1 MVGGMP
7 SPWESAAR
15 LVRRTGFGA
24 SGADVDAAL
33 RMGATRYVS
42 SVLAADPAVDPGAKA
57 TPVPH
62 FAAIDYVGKGA
73 DKAAKKQRKKQR
85 GEQLR
90 SLTAWWV
97 RRMVTVE
104 APFGEKLTFCWHNHF
119 ATSAKKVKDPSLM
132 LGQNAKM
139 RTLGRGDFHAL
150 AYAMLTD
157 AAMLRW
163 LDGQQNT
170 SQAPNE
176 NLSRE
181 FMELFT
187 LGHGDSYTESDVREG
202 ARALTGW
209 RATRDGGTE
218 FRTNLHDNGPKKVL
232 GVSGNLDAASFCDA
246 VLAVPGSAR
255 FIATRMWGQLVSDTP
270 PSAAVV
276 ERLVTAYG
284 AKRDL
289 ATMLEAMLIAPEFA
303 AAHGSIVIT
312 PVEWLVGVVRTLRV
326 PVKTDADAANLLR
339 VLRSMG
345 QLPFYPPSVG
355 GWPSGQA
362 WLSTAT
368 VDLRLQ
374 AATAL
379 AGAGDLSAL
388 DGSAP
393 SRVDAVAHLLGIGSW
408 SPRSSAVLRA
418 AAGNPQVLVA
428 LAVNTPEYLTN

>member
-1 MVGGMP
+1 MP
-7 SPWESAAR
+7 SQWESAAR

-33 RMGATRYVS
+33 RMGAHRYVA
-42 SVLAADPAVDPGAKA
+42 SVLTADPAADPGAKA

-62 FAAIDYVGKGA
+62 FPGVDYGGAKGG
-73 DKAAKKQRKKQR
+73 DKAAKKALRKQR

-90 SLTAWWV
+90 SMTAWWV
-97 RRMVTVE
+97 RRMVAVE

-119 ATSAKKVKDPSLM
+119 ATSAKKVKDPGLM
-132 LGQNAKM
+132 LAQNATM
-139 RTLGRGDFHAL
+139 RALGRGDFRTL
-150 AYAMLTD
+150 AYKMLTD

-170 SQAPNE
+170 SKAPNE

-187 LGHGDSYTESDVREG
+187 LGHGDSYTETDVREG

-209 RATRDGGTE
+209 RATRAGGTE
-218 FRTNLHDNGPKKVL
+218 FRTGLHDSGAKTVL
-232 GVSGNLDAASFCDA
+232 GVTADLDAASFCDA
-246 VLAVPGSAR
+246 VLAVPGSPR

-270 PSAAVV
+270 PSAAVLD
-276 ERLVTAYG
+276 RLAAAYG
-284 AKRDL
+284 PKRNL
-289 ATMLEAMLIAPEFA
+289 AAMLEAMLTAPEFDA
-303 AAHGSIVIT
+303 AQGSIVVT
-312 PVEWLVGVVRTLRV
+312 PVEWLVGIVRTLRV
-326 PVKTDADAANLLR
+326 PVKTDADAAHLLQ

-362 WLSTAT
+362 WLSTAA

-374 AATAL
+374 AAMGL
-379 AGAGDLSAL
+379 ADGADLSAL
-388 DGSAP
+388 DGSSP

-408 SPRSSAVLRA
+408 SARSSAVLRT
-418 AAGNPQVLVA
+418 AAGNPHLLVA
-428 LAVNTPEYLTN
+428 LAVNTPEYLVH

>member
-1 MVGGMP
+1 ML
-7 SPWESAAR
+7 SQWESAAR

-33 RMGATRYVS
+33 RLGLPQYVA
-42 SVLAADPAVDPGAKA
+42 SVLVADPAADRGAKA
-57 TPVPH
+57 TPAPH
-62 FAAIDYVGKGA
+62 FAPVDYTGKKA
-73 DKAAKKQRKKQR
+73 DKAAKKELKKQR
-85 GEQLR
+85 KDQLR
-90 SLTAWWV
+90 SMTAWWV
-97 RRMVTVE
+97 RRMVAVE
-104 APFGEKLTFCWHNHF
+104 VPFGEKLTFCWHNHF
-119 ATSAKKVKDPSLM
+119 ATSAKKVKDAGLM
-132 LGQNAKM
+132 LEQNAKL

-150 AYAMLTD
+150 AYTMLTD

-170 SQAPNE
+170 SKAPNE

-187 LGHGDSYTESDVREG
+187 LGHGDADTETDVREG

-209 RATRDGGTE
+209 RANPDGGTE
-218 FRTNLHDNGPKKVL
+218 FRTNLHDNGPKKIL
-232 GVSGNLDAASFCDA
+232 GVSGNLDAATFCNA
-246 VLAVPGSAR
+246 VLAVPGSAA
-255 FIATRMWGQLVSDTP
+255 FVVTRMWRQLVSDTP

-276 ERLVTAYG
+276 ERLVAAYG

-289 ATMLEAMLIAPEFA
+289 GAMLQAMLSGPEFA
-303 AAHGSIVIT
+303 AAQGSIVIN
-312 PVEWLVGVVRTLRV
+312 PVEWLVGVVRALRV
-326 PVKTDADAANLLR
+326 PVKTDADATKLLR
-339 VLRSMG
+339 VLQGMG

-362 WLSTAT
+362 WLSTAA

-379 AGAGDLSAL
+379 ASAGDLSAL
-388 DGSAP
+388 DGSTP
-393 SRVDAVAHLLGIGSW
+393 SRVDAVGHLLGVGTW
-408 SPRSSAVLRA
+408 SARSSAVLRA
-418 AAGNPQVLVA
+418 VASDPPRLVA

>member
-1 MVGGMP
+1 ML
-7 SPWESAAR
+7 SQWESAAR

-24 SGADVDAAL
+24 TGAEVDAAV
-33 RMGATRYVS
+33 RMGSARYVAT
-42 SVLAADPAVDPGAKA
+42 VIGADPAADPGAKA
-57 TPVPH
+57 TPLPR
-62 FAAIDYVGKGA
+62 FSPLDYTGKAA
-73 DKAAKKQRKKQR
+73 DKTEKKKRTKQRK
-85 GEQLR
+85 EQLR

-132 LGQNAKM
+132 IEQNSTL
-139 RTLGRGDFHAL
+139 RTLGRGDFHRL

-170 SQAPNE
+170 SKAPNE

-187 LGHGDSYTESDVREG
+187 LGHGDAYTETDVREG

-209 RATRDGGTE
+209 RANPDGGTE
-218 FRTNLHDNGPKKVL
+218 FRSSLHDNGAKKVL
-232 GVSGNLDAASFCDA
+232 GVTGNLDAAGFCDA

-255 FIATRMWGQLVSDTP
+255 YIATRTWSQLVSDTP

-276 ERLVTAYG
+276 DRLVAAYG

-289 ATMLEAMLIAPEFA
+289 SAMLAATLTAPEFA
-303 AAHGSIVIT
+303 AAHGSIVVSPI
-312 PVEWLVGVVRTLRV
+312 EWLVGVVRALRI
-326 PVKTDADAANLLR
+326 PVKTDADAMKLMR
-339 VLRSMG
+339 VLQALG

-362 WLSTAT
+362 WLSTAA

-374 AATAL
+374 AASAL
-379 AGAGDLSAL
+379 AAAGDLSAL

-393 SRVDAVAHLLGIGSW
+393 SRVDAVAHLLGVGSW
-408 SPRSSAVLRA
+408 SARSASVLRA
-418 AAGNPQVLVA
+418 AASDPPRLVT

>member
-1 MVGGMP
+1 MAMP
-7 SPWESAAR
+7 SQWESAAR

-24 SGADVDAAL
+24 SGAEVDAAL
-33 RMGATRYVS
+33 GMGAARYVS
-42 SVLAADPAVDPGAKA
+42 SALAADPAADPGAKA
-57 TPVPH
+57 TPAPR
-62 FAAIDYVGKGA
+62 FTPIDYSGKGA
-73 DKAAKKQRKKQR
+73 DKAAKKQDKKQR
-85 GEQLR
+85 KEQLR
-90 SLTAWWV
+90 SMTAWWV
-97 RRMVTVE
+97 RRMVAVE
-104 APFGEKLTFCWHNHF
+104 TPLGEKLTFCWHNHF
-119 ATSAKKVKDPSLM
+119 ATSAKKVKDPGLM
-132 LGQNAKM
+132 LEQNARL

-150 AYAMLTD
+150 AFSMLTD

-170 SQAPNE
+170 SKAPNE

-187 LGHGDSYTESDVREG
+187 LGHGDAYTETDVREG

-209 RATRDGGTE
+209 RANRDGGTE
-218 FRTNLHDNGPKKVL
+218 FRTDLHDNGPKTVL
-232 GVSGNLDAASFCDA
+232 GVTGNLDAASFCNA

-255 FIATRMWGQLVSDTP
+255 YIVTRMWGQLVSDTP

-276 ERLVTAYG
+276 DRLVAAYG

-289 ATMLEAMLIAPEFA
+289 GAMLGAMLTAPEFA
-303 AAHGSIVIT
+303 AAHGSIVIS
-312 PVEWLVGVVRTLRV
+312 PVEWLLGVVRALRI
-326 PVKTDADAANLLR
+326 PVKTDADAMQLLR
-339 VLRSMG
+339 VLQGLG
-345 QLPFYPPSVG
+345 QQPFYPPSVG

-362 WLSTAT
+362 WLSTAA

-379 AGAGDLSAL
+379 VGAGDLSAL
-388 DGSAP
+388 EGSAP

-408 SPRSSAVLRA
+408 SARSSSVLRA
-418 AAGNPQVLVA
+418 AASDPQRLVA